1 VSGHKTPSDATRVVC
16 APGGIPASAGEM
28 KMQDEKAMVPV
39 GANGASI
46 YAVQ

>member
-1 VSGHKTPSDATRVVC
+1 MRRALCVHLAAFP
-16 APGGIPASAGEM
+16 SAGEM